1 MHISF
6 WFQSCTT
13 VTYVLVQSFTMS
25 ITRILD
31 DAANKNSKE
40 NQSKTT
46 SWLQRLFSR
55 KEVRFAAMPQSVFI
69 IFLEINKIIVI
80 LMFADWQRKKPGPWQ
95 EPTFESTNLKSG
107 NRIGHLSRIFVGSE
121 KTKVHTQPPGVRSEL
136 TAPTMTQIES
146 ESEGIKET
154 ERKTPSSISTLLHQ
168 LLHDTVQQ
176 TLHNTVSQD
185 TR

>member
-1 MHISF
+1 
-6 WFQSCTT
+6 
-13 VTYVLVQSFTMS
+13 MS

-31 DAANKNSKE
+31 DAANKYSKE

-46 SWLQRLFSR
+46 SWLQRLFNR

-69 IFLEINKIIVI
+69 IFLNINKIIVI
-80 LMFADWQRKKPGPWQ
+80 LMFADWQRKKQSPGQ

-107 NRIGHLSRIFVGSE
+107 NRIGYLSRIFVGSDTT
-121 KTKVHTQPPGVRSEL
+121 TKVHTQPPGVRSEL
-136 TAPTMTQIES
+136 TAPTMAQIDS